1 MYQKLA
7 NYTKKDEK
15 VLEKKGGEVM
25 EILALIIS
33 IIALIIALIIAILA
47 YQKVGGVAD
56 LKKQTEV
63 LTQVGD
69 TVARATDSLR
79 DKTAD
84 ILDRMEAVV
93 RGTEEKKEAPKAE
106 KKKESEKRKDTT
118 KARNKDEK

>member
-1 MYQKLA
+1 
-7 NYTKKDEK
+7 
-15 VLEKKGGEVM
+15 M

-33 IIALIIALIIAILA
+33 IIAFIIAILA

-63 LTQVGD
+63 FTNVGE
-69 TVARATDSLR
+69 TIAKATDSLR

-106 KKKESEKRKDTT
+106 KKEESEKSKEMA
-118 KARNKDEK
+118 KARKEKEEQK